1 MALKSKKAAGAGRR
15 AGAKYKDDRVPGPAV
30 MTEEYAAVSLYH
42 CSTVGAILFPVPSTP
57 AHKYPVAHASSSVAR
72 LLLCQKASSPFN
84 DQLIR

>member
-1 MALKSKKAAGAGRR
+1 MAPKSKKAAGAERR

-42 CSTVGAILFPVPSTP
+42 CSTVGAILFPVPQPLHTNTP
-57 AHKYPVAHASSSVAR
+57 SHMLLLSMAR
-72 LLLCQKASSPFN
+72 LLLCQKVLFAFH